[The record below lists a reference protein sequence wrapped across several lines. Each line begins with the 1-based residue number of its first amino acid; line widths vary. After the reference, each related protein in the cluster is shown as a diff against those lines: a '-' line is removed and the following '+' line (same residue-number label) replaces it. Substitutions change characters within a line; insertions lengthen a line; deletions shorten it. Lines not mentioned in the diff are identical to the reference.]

1 MGFNTVVDPTVDV
14 PVYLNQGA
22 TELDIAA
29 NGALNILAGGKILAA
44 GVQPAT
50 TPVITDSTGGTG
62 SATFAAITA
71 PAANATT
78 SLTAD
83 MTAVKNALSEIATIL
98 NGVGAALKGAGL
110 TA

>member
-1 MGFNTVVDPTVDV
+1 MADTTIDTSVDTQ
-14 PVYLNQGA
+14 VYLKQGGG
-22 TELDIAA
+22 ELVI
-29 NGALNILAGGKILAA
+29 GPTGVLNILAGGQILAA
-44 GVQPAT
+44 GVQASDIGA
-50 TPVITDSTGGTG
+50 ITDSTGGTG

-83 MTAVKNALSEIATIL
+83 MTAVKNALSEIATQL
-98 NGVGAALKGAGL
+98 NAIRAVLRGAGL